1 MSGDLPKIKLS
12 VRKGASADIPLRLE
26 TGTLSFAAI
35 SAMAKS
41 APLRVAATGHNIPDG
56 WYVAIV
62 DAKGMTELNATDSN
76 AIRDNEFHR
85 ITWVDADTVDFDGIS
100 SANFKTYTSGGYLAF
115 YAPMSLTS
123 YTSARMDVKT
133 RIGGDVILALNTT
146 DGTLELDDVTS
157 TVWIRLEDDRG
168 RPVDRPRYRAIGRV
182 AGAAFELHAL
192 HIGAQQ
198 RFIGL
203 RAPRVCGRLSSH

>member
-1 MSGDLPKIKLS
+1 MSSDLPKIKLS

-26 TGTLSFAAI
+26 TGTMSFAAI

-41 APLRVAATGHNIPDG
+41 APLRVTATGHNIPDG

-85 ITWVDADTVDFDGIS
+85 ITWVDANTLDFDGIS
-100 SANFKTYTSGGYLAF
+100 SAGFKTYTNGGYLAF
-115 YAPMSLTS
+115 YTPMNLTS

-133 RIGGDVILALNTT
+133 RVGGDVILALNTT
-146 DGTLELDDVTS
+146 DGTLEIDDATS
-157 TVWIRLEDDRG
+157 TVWIRLEDDALDAMTARDYVFDIELVHATA
-168 RPVDRPRYRAIGRV
+168 VDAICSAESV
-182 AGAAFELHAL
+182 LTVLPE
-192 HIGAQQ
+192 
-198 RFIGL
+198 
-203 RAPRVCGRLSSH
+203 VTTSV

>member
-1 MSGDLPKIKLS
+1 MSSDLPKIKLS

-41 APLRVAATGHNIPDG
+41 APLRVTATGHNIPDG

-62 DAKGMTELNATDSN
+62 DAKGMVELNAEDSN
-76 AIRDNEFHR
+76 AIRDSEFHR
-85 ITWVDADTVDFDGIS
+85 VTWIGADTVDFDGIS

-115 YAPMSLTS
+115 YAPMGLAS

-133 RIGGDVILALNTT
+133 RVGGDVILALNTT
-146 DGTLELDDVTS
+146 GATLEIDAATS
-157 TVWIRLEDDRG
+157 TVWIRLEDDSLDAVPARDYVFDIELVHATA
-168 RPVDRPRYRAIGRV
+168 VDAICSAESV
-182 AGAAFELHAL
+182 LTVQPE
-192 HIGAQQ
+192 
-198 RFIGL
+198 
-203 RAPRVCGRLSSH
+203 VTTSV